1 MDLSKTTIGAIGLG
15 QMGGGIAANLV
26 KAGFAVLGYD
36 PAADAQHRLQAAGG
50 ELADS
55 VEAVLDACDV
65 VLLCVHGSVAV
76 PLTEQVL
83 IERCREGQILIDH
96 STIPAPRARA
106 FGEAFAARGV
116 RYMDVPVSGGHVGA
130 ARGELR
136 MFAGG
141 DREVSDAC
149 RPLFEAAGNPAKVH
163 HFGPVGQGQVAK
175 VVQQLTSRLPNMAR
189 LEVMALGLRS
199 GLDKTQL
206 MQALDVEADSD
217 DPYAHFYRMV
227 EQDDKEQLGLL
238 ASEWPYYLE
247 QAAAVGMRMPML
259 EGLWDL
265 VKGAP
270 RTTADNLNRPMPC
283 LWDELMR

>member
-149 RPLFEAAGNPAKVH
+149 RPLFEAAGNP
-163 HFGPVGQGQVAK
+163 
-175 VVQQLTSRLPNMAR
+175 MAR